1 LACFLVVVRSTLTA
15 ALSTLP
21 RVRHRFRSTVCIA
34 GPALFVPESSFELLV
49 KNQIK
54 RLKEPALRCV
64 ELVHLELER
73 VINTCIQTELSRFK
87 GLRERVHGVSEKLVK
102 ERLPSAIMMVENLI
116 AIELAYI
123 NTNHSQFEG
132 GSGAMVKMLTRLS
145 EEMQNES
152 MVASTPGPAAR
163 SRPSVDNINFVN
175 ADTTPARRTGPPPG
189 NPGLISPEKP
199 AAAAAGGGMF
209 GFLGSFTR
217 RNDHTVG
224 GNPHAA
230 SPGPA
235 SGIIST
241 PTADDFKTPG
251 KPSLDRVQASAYPNK
266 LSNKEQMEIEIVR
279 SLIESYFAI
288 VRDKILDSI
297 PKAIMHFLV
306 NHVQEM
312 LQTELVG
319 ALWRPELFGELLQ
332 EDHQVA
338 EQRARTVTMKEALGR
353 AMEIVTEV
361 SVL

>member
-1 LACFLVVVRSTLTA
+1 M
-15 ALSTLP
+15 
-21 RVRHRFRSTVCIA
+21 
-34 GPALFVPESSFELLV
+34 
-49 KNQIK
+49 
-54 RLKEPALRCV
+54 
-64 ELVHLELER
+64 
-73 VINTCIQTELSRFK
+73 
-87 GLRERVHGVSEKLVK
+87 SEKLVK

-152 MVASTPGPAAR
+152 MVASTPGPSAR
-163 SRPSVDNINFVN
+163 ARGSRSSVDSINFVN
-175 ADTTPARRTGPPPG
+175 ADTTPARRSGPPPS
-189 NPGLISPEKP
+189 NPNLMSPEKP

-217 RNDHTVG
+217 RNDLTVG

-235 SGIIST
+235 GGIIST

-251 KPSLDRVQASAYPNK
+251 KPSLDRVQASSYPNK

-306 NHVQEM
+306 NYVQEM